1 MSETWVVVDDSGER
15 HEVIVERTEAGGGQ
29 WWARSGTMADFSSRS
44 AQLAVKRIAWLA
56 QWSVAEVLAPGE
68 PTRGEMAASLHA
80 TLLRLRDA
88 HAEVERL
95 TAALDTERK
104 SADALMLD
112 LAAML
117 DTERAALAT
126 ARADGAREMRDRAVA
141 EAMRGNGGVTAAELA
156 VIHAIAAKAPAGR
169 LDTPEA
175 RIAYLLEAHPHA
187 GACELVAWMI
197 RALPLPEAPVARPIS
212 DDSGVAT

>member
-1 MSETWVVVDDSGER
+1 MSDKNSETWSVVDESGER
-15 HEVIVERTEAGGGQ
+15 HDANVSVEGDELVVRLALGEVRVSPRGARSVRQSVAMAARAVHIEVVEVI
-29 WWARSGTMADFSSRS
+29 
-44 AQLAVKRIAWLA
+44 AW
-56 QWSVAEVLAPGE
+56 GE
-68 PTRGEMAASLHA
+68 PTRGEMAASQHD
-80 TLLRLRDA
+80 TLLRLRDVRGLLDA
-88 HAEVERL
+88 LRAAVAAERK
-95 TAALDTERK
+95 TAAT
-104 SADALMLD
+104 MLD
-112 LAAML
+112 N
-117 DTERAALAT
+117 ERGRVAT

-175 RIAYLLEAHPHA
+175 RIAYLLDAHPIA